1 MPEAPRRTTQ
11 DTWIP
16 NGPDAP
22 APGPASADPG
32 HEAATLDHKTE
43 AGRRAEPSA
52 ARGGADSTVGFGQT
66 DATRDPGSAGT
77 DGPPVAAHPRTGDR
91 TPAGTPATADA
102 TSAVPG
108 PSDTD
113 THTPGSAGTGSH
125 APGLDGTGSHAPG
138 SAGTGTHT
146 PGASGTG
153 TDAPGLAGTGT
164 HTSGTVGTGT
174 HTPGASGT
182 GTDAPGLTG
191 TGTHTSGTAG
201 TGTHTPGSAGTGT
214 HTPGSAG
221 TGTHTP
227 GSAGTGTH
235 TSGSDGTGTHTHG
248 SSGTGTHTPGSSGT
262 GTHAPGSAGAG
273 ADTHAT
279 TPGPDGTSGHPGSRL
294 LGDDTCGRLSAQLR
308 QAVAGFVDRPRDAV
322 EEADLVLH
330 EITERLNDA
339 LTERRRTLTR
349 NWKEP
354 ASGDPG
360 KGDAAPATDT
370 EQLRLALRDYR
381 ELAERLLGV

>member
-66 DATRDPGSAGT
+66 DATRDSGSAGT
-77 DGPPVAAHPRTGDR
+77 DGPPAAAHPRTGDR

-164 HTSGTVGTGT
+164 HTSGTAGIGT
-174 HTPGASGT
+174 HTPG
-182 GTDAPGLTG
+182 
-191 TGTHTSGTAG
+191 TAD
-201 TGTHTPGSAGTGT
+201 
-214 HTPGSAG
+214 
-221 TGTHTP
+221 
-227 GSAGTGTH
+227 TGTH
-235 TSGSDGTGTHTHG
+235 TSGSGGTGTHA
-248 SSGTGTHTPGSSGT
+248 PGSSGT

>member
-52 ARGGADSTVGFGQT
+52 GRGGTDSTAGFGETDAARGGGTEAASAVGGT
-66 DATRDPGSAGT
+66 ETARGSGRGSAGT
-77 DGPPVAAHPRTGDR
+77 ESPLVAAHPQTGDR
-91 TPAGTPATADA
+91 TSAGTPGTADR
-102 TSAVPG
+102 TSAAPG
-108 PSDTD
+108 P
-113 THTPGSAGTGSH
+113 
-125 APGLDGTGSHAPG
+125 
-138 SAGTGTHT
+138 AGTGTHT
-146 PGASGTG
+146 PGL
-153 TDAPGLAGTGT
+153 D
-164 HTSGTVGTGT
+164 
-174 HTPGASGT
+174 
-182 GTDAPGLTG
+182 
-191 TGTHTSGTAG
+191 G

-214 HTPGSAG
+214 HTPGLDGTG
-221 TGTHTP
+221 TGTHV
-227 GSAGTGTH
+227 
-235 TSGSDGTGTHTHG
+235 SGLE
-248 SSGTGTHTPGSSGT
+248 GT
-262 GTHAPGSAGAG
+262 GTHAPGPDGTG
-273 ADTHAT
+273 THAPGPDGT
-279 TPGPDGTSGHPGSRL
+279 GTHAPGAHAATPGPDGTSGHPGSRL
-294 LGDDTCGRLSAQLR
+294 LADDTCDRLSAQLR

-339 LTERRRTLTR
+339 LTERRHTLTR
-349 NWKEP
+349 NWKAP
-354 ASGDPG
+354 ASGDPK
-360 KGDAAPATDT
+360 KGDAAPAADT

>member
-52 ARGGADSTVGFGQT
+52 GRGGTDSTAGFGET
-66 DATRDPGSAGT
+66 DAARRGGTGAASAVGGTDTARGSAGT
-77 DGPPVAAHPRTGDR
+77 ESPLVAAHPQTGDR
-91 TPAGTPATADA
+91 TFAGTTGTADR

-108 PSDTD
+108 PD
-113 THTPGSAGTGSH
+113 
-125 APGLDGTGSHAPG
+125 
-138 SAGTGTHT
+138 GTGTHT
-146 PGASGTG
+146 PG
-153 TDAPGLAGTGT
+153 PAGTGT
-164 HTSGTVGTGT
+164 RTPGPEGTGT
-174 HTPGASGT
+174 HVSG
-182 GTDAPGLTG
+182 LEG
-191 TGTHTSGTAG
+191 TGTHV
-201 TGTHTPGSAGTGT
+201 PG
-214 HTPGSAG
+214 P
-221 TGTHTP
+221 
-227 GSAGTGTH
+227 
-235 TSGSDGTGTHTHG
+235 DGTGTR
-248 SSGTGTHTPGSSGT
+248 TPGA
-262 GTHAPGSAGAG
+262 HAA
-273 ADTHAT
+273 
-279 TPGPDGTSGHPGSRL
+279 TPGQDGTSGHPGSRL
-294 LGDDTCGRLSAQLR
+294 LADDTCDRLSAQLR

-339 LTERRRTLTR
+339 LTERRHTLTR
-349 NWKEP
+349 NWKAP
-354 ASGDPG
+354 ASGDPK
-360 KGDAAPATDT
+360 KGDAAPAADT

>member
-52 ARGGADSTVGFGQT
+52 GRGGTDSTAGFGETDAAGRGGTGAASAVGGTDTARGSG
-66 DATRDPGSAGT
+66 RGSAGT
-77 DGPPVAAHPRTGDR
+77 ESPLVAAHPQTGDR
-91 TPAGTPATADA
+91 TFAGTTGTADR

-108 PSDTD
+108 PD
-113 THTPGSAGTGSH
+113 
-125 APGLDGTGSHAPG
+125 
-138 SAGTGTHT
+138 GTGTHT
-146 PGASGTG
+146 PG
-153 TDAPGLAGTGT
+153 PAGTGT
-164 HTSGTVGTGT
+164 RTPGPEGTGT
-174 HTPGASGT
+174 HVSG
-182 GTDAPGLTG
+182 LEG
-191 TGTHTSGTAG
+191 TGTHV
-201 TGTHTPGSAGTGT
+201 PG
-214 HTPGSAG
+214 P
-221 TGTHTP
+221 
-227 GSAGTGTH
+227 
-235 TSGSDGTGTHTHG
+235 DGTGTR
-248 SSGTGTHTPGSSGT
+248 TPGA
-262 GTHAPGSAGAG
+262 HAA
-273 ADTHAT
+273 
-279 TPGPDGTSGHPGSRL
+279 TPGQDGTSGHPGSRL
-294 LGDDTCGRLSAQLR
+294 LADDTCDRLSAQLR

-339 LTERRRTLTR
+339 LTERRHTLTR
-349 NWKEP
+349 NWKAP
-354 ASGDPG
+354 ASGDPK
-360 KGDAAPATDT
+360 KGDAAPAADT

>member
-11 DTWIP
+11 DTWVP

-66 DATRDPGSAGT
+66 DAPRGSGSAGT
-77 DGPPVAAHPRTGDR
+77 ESQPAAAHPRTGDR
-91 TPAGTPATADA
+91 TPAGTPATADR
-102 TSAVPG
+102 TSAAPDPAG
-108 PSDTD
+108 TD

-125 APGLDGTGSHAPG
+125 MPGP
-138 SAGTGTHT
+138 AGTGTHT
-146 PGASGTG
+146 PGP
-153 TDAPGLAGTGT
+153 D
-164 HTSGTVGTGT
+164 GTGT
-174 HTPGASGT
+174 HTPGLDGT
-182 GTDAPGLTG
+182 R
-191 TGTHTSGTAG
+191 THTSGTAG
-201 TGTHTPGSAGTGT
+201 TGTHTPGSAGTGAHTPGLDGTGT
-214 HTPGSAG
+214 HAPGSAG

-227 GSAGTGTH
+227 GL
-235 TSGSDGTGTHTHG
+235 D
-248 SSGTGTHTPGSSGT
+248 GTGTHTPGSAGNGT
-262 GTHAPGSAGAG
+262 G
-273 ADTHAT
+273 THAT
-279 TPGPDGTSGHPGSRL
+279 TPGPDAASGHPGSRL
-294 LGDDTCGRLSAQLR
+294 LGDDTCDRLSAQLR

-381 ELAERLLGV
+381 ELAERLLGA

>member
-66 DATRDPGSAGT
+66 DAPRGSGSAGT
-77 DGPPVAAHPRTGDR
+77 ESQPAAAHPRTGDR

-108 PSDTD
+108 PSDTG
-113 THTPGSAGTGSH
+113 THTPGTGSH
-125 APGLDGTGSHAPG
+125 VPG

-164 HTSGTVGTGT
+164 HASGTAGIGT
-174 HTPGASGT
+174 HTPG
-182 GTDAPGLTG
+182 
-191 TGTHTSGTAG
+191 TAD
-201 TGTHTPGSAGTGT
+201 
-214 HTPGSAG
+214 
-221 TGTHTP
+221 
-227 GSAGTGTH
+227 TGTH
-235 TSGSDGTGTHTHG
+235 TSGSGGTGTHA
-248 SSGTGTHTPGSSGT
+248 PGSSGT
-262 GTHAPGSAGAG
+262 GTHAPGSAGTGSHAPGSAGTGSHTPGPDGTGTPAPGSAGAG

-294 LGDDTCGRLSAQLR
+294 LGDDTCDRLSAQLR

-354 ASGDPG
+354 ASGDPK

-381 ELAERLLGV
+381 ELAERLLGA

>member
-1 MPEAPRRTTQ
+1 MA
-11 DTWIP
+11 
-16 NGPDAP
+16 
-22 APGPASADPG
+22 
-32 HEAATLDHKTE
+32 
-43 AGRRAEPSA
+43 
-52 ARGGADSTVGFGQT
+52 
-66 DATRDPGSAGT
+66 
-77 DGPPVAAHPRTGDR
+77 
-91 TPAGTPATADA
+91 
-102 TSAVPG
+102 
-108 PSDTD
+108 
-113 THTPGSAGTGSH
+113 
-125 APGLDGTGSHAPG
+125 
-138 SAGTGTHT
+138 
-146 PGASGTG
+146 
-153 TDAPGLAGTGT
+153 
-164 HTSGTVGTGT
+164 
-174 HTPGASGT
+174 
-182 GTDAPGLTG
+182 G

-201 TGTHTPGSAGTGT
+201 IGTHTPGTAD
-214 HTPGSAG
+214 
-221 TGTHTP
+221 
-227 GSAGTGTH
+227 TGTH
-235 TSGSDGTGTHTHG
+235 TSGSGGTGTHA
-248 SSGTGTHTPGSSGT
+248 PGSSGT

-279 TPGPDGTSGHPGSRL
+279 TPGPNGTSGHPGSRL

-354 ASGDPG
+354 ASGDPK

>member
-52 ARGGADSTVGFGQT
+52 GRGGTDSTAGFGETDAARRGGTGAASAVGGTDTARGSG
-66 DATRDPGSAGT
+66 RGSAGT
-77 DGPPVAAHPRTGDR
+77 ESPLVAAHPQTGDR
-91 TPAGTPATADA
+91 TFAGTPGTADR

-108 PSDTD
+108 PD
-113 THTPGSAGTGSH
+113 
-125 APGLDGTGSHAPG
+125 
-138 SAGTGTHT
+138 GTGTHT
-146 PGASGTG
+146 PG
-153 TDAPGLAGTGT
+153 PAGTGT
-164 HTSGTVGTGT
+164 RTPGPEGTGT
-174 HTPGASGT
+174 HVSG
-182 GTDAPGLTG
+182 LE
-191 TGTHTSGTAG
+191 
-201 TGTHTPGSAGTGT
+201 
-214 HTPGSAG
+214 
-221 TGTHTP
+221 
-227 GSAGTGTH
+227 
-235 TSGSDGTGTHTHG
+235 
-248 SSGTGTHTPGSSGT
+248 GT
-262 GTHAPGSAGAG
+262 GTHAPGPDGTG
-273 ADTHAT
+273 TR
-279 TPGPDGTSGHPGSRL
+279 TPGAHAATPGQDGTSGHPGSRL
-294 LGDDTCGRLSAQLR
+294 LADDTCDRLSAQLR

-339 LTERRRTLTR
+339 LTERRHTLTR
-349 NWKEP
+349 NWKAP
-354 ASGDPG
+354 ASGDPK
-360 KGDAAPATDT
+360 KGDAAPAADT

>member
-52 ARGGADSTVGFGQT
+52 GRGGTDSTAGFGET
-66 DATRDPGSAGT
+66 DAARRGGTGAASAVGGTDTARGSAGT
-77 DGPPVAAHPRTGDR
+77 ESPLVAAHPQTGDR
-91 TPAGTPATADA
+91 TFAGTPGTADR

-108 PSDTD
+108 PD
-113 THTPGSAGTGSH
+113 
-125 APGLDGTGSHAPG
+125 
-138 SAGTGTHT
+138 GTGTHT
-146 PGASGTG
+146 PGPA
-153 TDAPGLAGTGT
+153 
-164 HTSGTVGTGT
+164 
-174 HTPGASGT
+174 
-182 GTDAPGLTG
+182 
-191 TGTHTSGTAG
+191 
-201 TGTHTPGSAGTGT
+201 
-214 HTPGSAG
+214 
-221 TGTHTP
+221 
-227 GSAGTGTH
+227 
-235 TSGSDGTGTHTHG
+235 
-248 SSGTGTHTPGSSGT
+248 GT
-262 GTHAPGSAGAG
+262 GTHAPGPDGTG
-273 ADTHAT
+273 TR
-279 TPGPDGTSGHPGSRL
+279 TPGAHAATPGQDGTSGRPGSRL
-294 LGDDTCGRLSAQLR
+294 LADDTCDRLSAQLR

-339 LTERRRTLTR
+339 LTERRHTLTR
-349 NWKEP
+349 NWKAP
-354 ASGDPG
+354 ASGDPK
-360 KGDAAPATDT
+360 KGDAAPAADT

>member
-11 DTWIP
+11 DTWVP

-32 HEAATLDHKTE
+32 HEAATLDHKPE

-66 DATRDPGSAGT
+66 DAPRGSGSAGT
-77 DGPPVAAHPRTGDR
+77 ESQPAAAHPRTGDR
-91 TPAGTPATADA
+91 TPAGTPATADR
-102 TSAVPG
+102 TSAAPDPAG
-108 PSDTD
+108 TD

-125 APGLDGTGSHAPG
+125 MPGP
-138 SAGTGTHT
+138 AGTGTHT
-146 PGASGTG
+146 PGP
-153 TDAPGLAGTGT
+153 D
-164 HTSGTVGTGT
+164 GTGT
-174 HTPGASGT
+174 HTPGLDGT
-182 GTDAPGLTG
+182 R
-191 TGTHTSGTAG
+191 THTSGTAG
-201 TGTHTPGSAGTGT
+201 TGTHTPGSAGTGAHTPGLDGTGT
-214 HTPGSAG
+214 HTPGPADTGTHTPGLDG

-227 GSAGTGTH
+227 GSAGN
-235 TSGSDGTGTHTHG
+235 GTG
-248 SSGTGTHTPGSSGT
+248 
-262 GTHAPGSAGAG
+262 
-273 ADTHAT
+273 THAT
-279 TPGPDGTSGHPGSRL
+279 TPGPDAASGHPGSRL
-294 LGDDTCGRLSAQLR
+294 LGDDTCDRLSAQLR

-381 ELAERLLGV
+381 ELAERLLGA

>member
-66 DATRDPGSAGT
+66 DATRDSGSAGT
-77 DGPPVAAHPRTGDR
+77 DGPPAAAHPRTGDR

-125 APGLDGTGSHAPG
+125 APG

-164 HTSGTVGTGT
+164 HTSGTAGIGT
-174 HTPGASGT
+174 HTPG
-182 GTDAPGLTG
+182 
-191 TGTHTSGTAG
+191 TAD
-201 TGTHTPGSAGTGT
+201 
-214 HTPGSAG
+214 
-221 TGTHTP
+221 
-227 GSAGTGTH
+227 TGTH
-235 TSGSDGTGTHTHG
+235 TSGSGGTGTHA
-248 SSGTGTHTPGSSGT
+248 PGSSGT

-279 TPGPDGTSGHPGSRL
+279 TPGPNGTSGHPGSRL

-354 ASGDPG
+354 ASGDPK

>member
-52 ARGGADSTVGFGQT
+52 GRGGTDSTAGFGETDAAGRGGTGAASAVGGTDTARGSG
-66 DATRDPGSAGT
+66 RGSAGT
-77 DGPPVAAHPRTGDR
+77 ESPLVAAHPQTGDR
-91 TPAGTPATADA
+91 TFAGTTGTADR

-108 PSDTD
+108 PD
-113 THTPGSAGTGSH
+113 
-125 APGLDGTGSHAPG
+125 
-138 SAGTGTHT
+138 GTGTHT
-146 PGASGTG
+146 PG
-153 TDAPGLAGTGT
+153 PAGTGT
-164 HTSGTVGTGT
+164 RTPGPEGTGT
-174 HTPGASGT
+174 HVSG
-182 GTDAPGLTG
+182 LEG
-191 TGTHTSGTAG
+191 TGTHV
-201 TGTHTPGSAGTGT
+201 PG
-214 HTPGSAG
+214 P
-221 TGTHTP
+221 
-227 GSAGTGTH
+227 
-235 TSGSDGTGTHTHG
+235 DGTGTR
-248 SSGTGTHTPGSSGT
+248 TPGA
-262 GTHAPGSAGAG
+262 HAA
-273 ADTHAT
+273 
-279 TPGPDGTSGHPGSRL
+279 TPGQDGTSGHPGSRL
-294 LGDDTCGRLSAQLR
+294 LADDTCDRLSAQLR

-339 LTERRRTLTR
+339 LAERRHTLTR
-349 NWKEP
+349 NWKAP
-354 ASGDPG
+354 ASGDPK
-360 KGDAAPATDT
+360 KGDAAPAADT

>member
-66 DATRDPGSAGT
+66 DATRDSGSAGT

-108 PSDTD
+108 PSPTG

-164 HTSGTVGTGT
+164 HTSGTAGIGT
-174 HTPGASGT
+174 HTPG
-182 GTDAPGLTG
+182 
-191 TGTHTSGTAG
+191 TAD
-201 TGTHTPGSAGTGT
+201 
-214 HTPGSAG
+214 
-221 TGTHTP
+221 
-227 GSAGTGTH
+227 TGTH
-235 TSGSDGTGTHTHG
+235 TSGSGGTGTHA
-248 SSGTGTHTPGSSGT
+248 PGSSGT

-354 ASGDPG
+354 ASGDPK

>member
-66 DATRDPGSAGT
+66 DATRDSGSAGT

-91 TPAGTPATADA
+91 TPAGTPATADG

-108 PSDTD
+108 PSGTG

-125 APGLDGTGSHAPG
+125 TPGLD
-138 SAGTGTHT
+138 GTGTHT

-182 GTDAPGLTG
+182 GTDAPGLAG

-201 TGTHTPGSAGTGT
+201 TSTHAPGSADTGT
-214 HTPGSAG
+214 HTPG
-221 TGTHTP
+221 P
-227 GSAGTGTH
+227 
-235 TSGSDGTGTHTHG
+235 DGTGT
-248 SSGTGTHTPGSSGT
+248 P
-262 GTHAPGSAGAG
+262 APGSAGAG

-354 ASGDPG
+354 ASGDPK

>member
-66 DATRDPGSAGT
+66 DATRDSGSAGT
-77 DGPPVAAHPRTGDR
+77 DGPPAAAHPRTGDR

-164 HTSGTVGTGT
+164 HTSGTAGTGTHAPGSADTGT
-174 HTPGASGT
+174 HTPGP
-182 GTDAPGLTG
+182 D
-191 TGTHTSGTAG
+191 
-201 TGTHTPGSAGTGT
+201 
-214 HTPGSAG
+214 
-221 TGTHTP
+221 
-227 GSAGTGTH
+227 
-235 TSGSDGTGTHTHG
+235 
-248 SSGTGTHTPGSSGT
+248 GT

>member
-11 DTWIP
+11 DTWVP

-66 DATRDPGSAGT
+66 DAPRGSGSAGT
-77 DGPPVAAHPRTGDR
+77 ESQPAAAHPRTGDR
-91 TPAGTPATADA
+91 TPAGTPATADR
-102 TSAVPG
+102 TSAAPDPAG
-108 PSDTD
+108 TD

-125 APGLDGTGSHAPG
+125 MPGP
-138 SAGTGTHT
+138 AGTGTHT
-146 PGASGTG
+146 PGP
-153 TDAPGLAGTGT
+153 D
-164 HTSGTVGTGT
+164 GTGT
-174 HTPGASGT
+174 HTPGLDGT
-182 GTDAPGLTG
+182 R
-191 TGTHTSGTAG
+191 THTSGTAG
-201 TGTHTPGSAGTGT
+201 TGTHTPGSAGTGAHTPGLDGTGT
-214 HTPGSAG
+214 HAPGSAG

-227 GSAGTGTH
+227 GL
-235 TSGSDGTGTHTHG
+235 D
-248 SSGTGTHTPGSSGT
+248 GTGTHTPGSAGNGT
-262 GTHAPGSAGAG
+262 G
-273 ADTHAT
+273 THAT
-279 TPGPDGTSGHPGSRL
+279 TPGPDAASGHPGSRL
-294 LGDDTCGRLSAQLR
+294 LGDDTCDRLSAQLR

-354 ASGDPG
+354 ASGDPK

-381 ELAERLLGV
+381 ELAERLLGA

>member
-52 ARGGADSTVGFGQT
+52 GRGGTDSTAGFGETDAARRGGTDTARGSG
-66 DATRDPGSAGT
+66 RGSAGT
-77 DGPPVAAHPRTGDR
+77 ESPLVAAHPHTGDR
-91 TPAGTPATADA
+91 TSAGTPGTADR
-102 TSAVPG
+102 TSAAPG
-108 PSDTD
+108 PDGTG
-113 THTPGSAGTGSH
+113 THTPGSAGTGTRT
-125 APGLDGTGSHAPG
+125 PGLDGTGTGTHVSGREGTGTHAPGPDGTGTHAPG

-146 PGASGTG
+146 PGTG
-153 TDAPGLAGTGT
+153 AHAA
-164 HTSGTVGTGT
+164 
-174 HTPGASGT
+174 TPGQ
-182 GTDAPGLTG
+182 
-191 TGTHTSGTAG
+191 
-201 TGTHTPGSAGTGT
+201 
-214 HTPGSAG
+214 
-221 TGTHTP
+221 
-227 GSAGTGTH
+227 
-235 TSGSDGTGTHTHG
+235 
-248 SSGTGTHTPGSSGT
+248 
-262 GTHAPGSAGAG
+262 
-273 ADTHAT
+273 
-279 TPGPDGTSGHPGSRL
+279 DGTSGHPGSRL
-294 LGDDTCGRLSAQLR
+294 LADDTCDRLSAQLR

-339 LTERRRTLTR
+339 LTERRHTLTR
-349 NWKEP
+349 NWKAP
-354 ASGDPG
+354 ASGDPK
-360 KGDAAPATDT
+360 KGDAAPAADT

>member
-91 TPAGTPATADA
+91 TPAGTPATADG

-108 PSDTD
+108 PSPTG

-164 HTSGTVGTGT
+164 HTSGTAGIGT
-174 HTPGASGT
+174 HTPG
-182 GTDAPGLTG
+182 
-191 TGTHTSGTAG
+191 TAD
-201 TGTHTPGSAGTGT
+201 
-214 HTPGSAG
+214 
-221 TGTHTP
+221 
-227 GSAGTGTH
+227 TGTH
-235 TSGSDGTGTHTHG
+235 TSGSGGTGTHA
-248 SSGTGTHTPGSSGT
+248 PGSSGT

>member
-66 DATRDPGSAGT
+66 DATRDSGSAGT

-91 TPAGTPATADA
+91 TPAGTPATADG

-108 PSDTD
+108 PSGTG

-125 APGLDGTGSHAPG
+125 TPGLD
-138 SAGTGTHT
+138 GTGTHT

-182 GTDAPGLTG
+182 GTDAPGLVGTGTHTSGTVGTGTHTPGASGTGTDAPGLAG

-201 TGTHTPGSAGTGT
+201 TGTHAPGSADTGT
-214 HTPGSAG
+214 HTPGPA
-221 TGTHTP
+221 
-227 GSAGTGTH
+227 
-235 TSGSDGTGTHTHG
+235 
-248 SSGTGTHTPGSSGT
+248 GT

>member
-66 DATRDPGSAGT
+66 DATRDSGSAGT
-77 DGPPVAAHPRTGDR
+77 DGPPAAAHPRTGDR
-91 TPAGTPATADA
+91 TPAGTPATADG

-108 PSDTD
+108 PS
-113 THTPGSAGTGSH
+113 
-125 APGLDGTGSHAPG
+125 
-138 SAGTGTHT
+138 GTGTHT
-146 PGASGTG
+146 PGS
-153 TDAPGLAGTGT
+153 AGTGT

-182 GTDAPGLTG
+182 GTDAPGLAG
-191 TGTHTSGTAG
+191 TGTHTSGT
-201 TGTHTPGSAGTGT
+201 AGTGT

-279 TPGPDGTSGHPGSRL
+279 TPGPGGPAGAPGARRGGGAPPPPPPPARGASAGHPGSRL